1 MLKGLYQARKD
12 VKKMSESKPDLLLS
26 ELKNERQNIKTD
38 SYSMS
43 IGEIVNLYEDGDL
56 NLAPAFQRLF
66 RWNDQQKT
74 KFIESIL
81 IGIPIPEIFVSQK
94 SDGKWDVVDGVQ
106 RLSTVLQLMGKL
118 PSFEPLKLTESMHLP
133 SMEGY
138 TWDDLPNDLRRIL
151 RRGKMGV
158 NIILTENSV
167 QAQYELF
174 QRLNTGGLHLSAQ
187 EIRNC
192 LLIMV
197 DEEFFAKIDKIKCN
211 KDFLNIININQEK
224 IEEEYHMELLVRYLI
239 SKINIVDYS
248 KYNLSKAI
256 LDDFIDAEIVNILE
270 KDIDIDIDTELKL
283 FEDTVKFLNKNLGNK
298 TFKKYNVDK
307 GQFEGQLSIG
317 SFEAIFAGVAENLE
331 KLKQLSQEQ
340 FSVLVKEM
348 YSHET
353 YMKYSGRGTRALNR
367 FKNLTEFSKEYY
379 KI

>member
-1 MLKGLYQARKD
+1 
-12 VKKMSESKPDLLLS
+12 MSESSSDKLLS
-26 ELKNERQNIKTD
+26 ELKRERQNIKTD

-43 IGEIVNLYEDGDL
+43 IGEIVNLYEDGDI
-56 NLAPAFQRLF
+56 NLTPAFQRLF

-106 RLSTVLQLMGKL
+106 RISTILQLMGRL
-118 PSFEPLKLTESMHLP
+118 HSFEPLVLTESMHLP

-138 TWDDLPNDLRRIL
+138 TWEDLPNDMRRIL

-197 DEEFFAKIDKIKCN
+197 DEEFFVNLDRIKWN
-211 KDFLNIININQEK
+211 MDFLNIININQEK
-224 IEEEYHMELLVRYLI
+224 IEEEYHMELIVRYLI
-239 SKINIVDYS
+239 SKINIVDYNRYS
-248 KYNLSKAI
+248 LSKAI
-256 LDDFIDAEIVNILE
+256 LDDFIDAEIVYILE
-270 KDIDIDIDTELKL
+270 KDIDINAELEL
-283 FEDTVKFLNKNLGNK
+283 FKDTVEFLNQMLGNK
-298 TFKKYNVDK
+298 IFRKYNADK
-307 GQFEGQLSIG
+307 GQFEGPLSIV

-331 KLKQLSQEQ
+331 KLKELSQEQ
-340 FSVLVKEM
+340 FCELIKEM
-348 YSHET
+348 YVNET
-353 YMKYSGRGTRALNR
+353 YMRYSGRGIRALNR
-367 FKNLTEFSKEYY
+367 FKHLTEFSKEYF

>member
-1 MLKGLYQARKD
+1 
-12 VKKMSESKPDLLLS
+12 MSESKPDLLLS